1 MAVTP
6 TPTPSTSSSP
16 GVPTHLVVMGVSGTG
31 KTTVGRLLA
40 DALGWTFAEGDDF
53 HPAANVARMQAGVP
67 LDDAAR
73 LPWLGAIR
81 DWTAGRDAAG
91 VSTVVT
97 CSALR
102 VAYRDV
108 LREAPGRTR
117 FVHLVGDAA
126 LVGTRMTL
134 RTDHFMPPSLLPSQL
149 ATLEPLGPEEDG
161 VVVPVD
167 GPPAQVA
174 DAALRALGLGT
185 GLGRVTADGAAPVPA
200 PRDRPRA
207 H

>member
-1 MAVTP
+1 
-6 TPTPSTSSSP
+6 
-16 GVPTHLVVMGVSGTG
+16 MGVSGTG
-31 KTTVGRLLA
+31 KTTIGRLLA

-53 HPAANVARMQAGVP
+53 HPPANVASMQAGIP

-73 LPWLGAIR
+73 LPWLRAIR
-81 DWTAGRDAAG
+81 DWTAEQDAARR
-91 VSTVVT
+91 STVVT

-102 VAYRDV
+102 VVYRDV

-126 LVGTRMTL
+126 LVGSRMSL

-149 ATLEPLGPEEDG
+149 ATLEPLGAGEDG
-161 VVVPVD
+161 LLVPVD

-174 DAALRALGLGT
+174 DSALRALTLDLT
-185 GLGRVTADGAAPVPA
+185 TTADGGAPLPA
-200 PRDRPRA
+200 PPARPR
-207 H
+207 HP

>member
-1 MAVTP
+1 MT
-6 TPTPSTSSSP
+6 TTSSTPITP
-16 GVPTHLVVMGVSGTG
+16 GGATHLVVMGVSGTG

-40 DALGWTFAEGDDF
+40 DRLGWVFAEGDDF
-53 HPAANVARMQAGVP
+53 HPPANVASMQAGVP

-73 LPWLGAIR
+73 LPWLREIR
-81 DWTAGRDAAG
+81 DWTAEQDRAGR
-91 VSTVVT
+91 STVVT

-102 VAYRDV
+102 VVYRDV

-126 LVGTRMTL
+126 LVGARMSL

-149 ATLEPLGPEEDG
+149 ATLEPLGAGEDG
-161 VVVPVD
+161 LVVPVD

-174 DAALRALGLGT
+174 DAALRALRPDLT
-185 GLGRVTADGAAPVPA
+185 AADGAAPLPASPA
-200 PRDRPRA
+200 PPR
-207 H
+207 HP